1 MEYSFGPSAALHRLV
16 LILYIFWFLS
26 NRQPFFTKS
35 PFLTCAKKRCQPGAK
50 LHHGVQV
57 HPLRKIE
64 KQWSCLNFH
73 HIYILMTQLYAPTR
87 QIYPLQFAL
96 ASPLGTN
103 MSWNPI
109 SIRQS
114 FIIVDRV
121 IWANWDSWLKITSAC
136 ASKNELKFARKYFY
150 LQQLRFTRHS
160 VCLINNNIQSWK
172 GEKIKTR
179 RRTHS
184 GACLPACMP
193 VIDVFI
199 N

>member
-16 LILYIFWFLS
+16 LIMYIFWFLS
-26 NRQPFFTKS
+26 NRQS
-35 PFLTCAKKRCQPGAK
+35 FLHKITFLDMCQKTVSTRGKATSRGASASSK
-50 LHHGVQV
+50 
-57 HPLRKIE
+57 KIE
-64 KQWSCLNFH
+64 KQWSCLNFY
-73 HIYILMTQLYAPTR
+73 HICILMTQLYVPTS
-87 QIYPLQFAL
+87 QIHPLQFVL

-121 IWANWDSWLKITSAC
+121 IWANWDSWLKITSAR

-184 GACLPACMP
+184 GACLHACQW
-193 VIDVFI
+193 
-199 N
+199 